1 MLVSALGKES
11 EHSAGGCQSVR
22 SSCEAGND
30 RGAKGTQEGGS
41 MTDRTT
47 DQEPKRVP
55 ARAYR
60 RRNQPGA
67 IDLVGTESLDVM
79 LGDEA
84 KSRSLSTEHPPTGK
98 PDAGEPPVRFGGRGR
113 SSALPTPIGRRDACR
128 YIIYFTAGWVM
139 IRSPRLASS
148 VARPPTGSVALK
160 RAWPKGRPVTTG
172 TFSGHIRSLSTS
184 ANVW

>member
-11 EHSAGGCQSVR
+11 EHSAGGSQSVR

-98 PDAGEPPVRFGGRGR
+98 PDAGEPPVRFGGRGGGHPLSPPLSAGGTPAATVVLTYG
-113 SSALPTPIGRRDACR
+113 SSFTFNRAPARQRRPT
-128 YIIYFTAGWVM
+128 
-139 IRSPRLASS
+139 RL
-148 VARPPTGSVALK
+148 
-160 RAWPKGRPVTTG
+160 RAWKCDG
-172 TFSGHIRSLSTS
+172 
-184 ANVW
+184 W